1 MYWINDIESELAVT
15 TVGAIPT
22 LQGGVAVMQSN
33 GDYTYTSAA
42 GYVGDDSFVYTMENT
57 SGLTCS
63 ANVTITVVSSIGGV
77 PCINTTNA
85 DDDVYFLCQDSTISG
100 NVLANDSDAEGHT
113 QTVTTTTVTTVEGVV
128 VTIDANTGVFSYTP
142 PAGFVGVDRFVYSIE
157 DDAVAPSNPAPAT
170 DSATVYLVVFAG
182 NNT

>member
-1 MYWINDIESELAVT
+1 MIASDYSITDDGSFPCGPATDTATVYIVIGGCVANADTGLTCIDQPFSGNVLINDIDGVAVT

-63 ANVTITVVSSIGGV
+63 ANATITVVTSIGGV
-77 PCINTTNA
+77 PCI
-85 DDDVYFLCQDSTISG
+85 
-100 NVLANDSDAEGHT
+100 
-113 QTVTTTTVTTVEGVV
+113 
-128 VTIDANTGVFSYTP
+128 
-142 PAGFVGVDRFVYSIE
+142 
-157 DDAVAPSNPAPAT
+157 
-170 DSATVYLVVFAG
+170 
-182 NNT
+182 